1 MQNPKRIEHA
11 LPHSDT
17 DHDTAAAIIQ
27 NDQNANTIQANHDTP
42 TPKGR
47 KRNVQLIIRVTADEK
62 DFINK
67 KMEQFGTAN
76 FNAYARKMLID
87 GYVIHVDLTEF
98 QTLAAEVNAIGTN
111 INQLVKIS
119 NTTGMI
125 FGDDIEKMKEMVNEV
140 WQLLKSSLSGLL
152 SRTHGRAATRSLRRD
167 QPKSR

>member
-1 MQNPKRIEHA
+1 MLNSNVIQHA
-11 LPHSDT
+11 DL
-17 DHDTAAAIIQ
+17 
-27 NDQNANTIQANHDTP
+27 NHDTTANIKP
-42 TPKGR
+42 PQGR

-62 DFINK
+62 DFIYK

-87 GYVIHVDLTEF
+87 GYVIHVDLSEF

-111 INQLVKIS
+111 INQIAKIS

-125 FGDDIEKMKEMVNEV
+125 FGDDIEKLKEMMNEV

-152 SRTHGRAATRSLRRD
+152 S
-167 QPKSR
+167 KSR